1 MIDVSKTNVNR
12 VYISGIVSCAPVFSH
27 ATFDETFYSF
37 KLAVNRLSGAQD
49 ILPVIITKNM
59 LDKIWVGVHIGII
72 GQLRSYNIFRDNVNK
87 LMLTVFTKKVISDI
101 IEDENKNEI
110 CLCGYICKKPIY
122 RITPFKREISDILLA
137 VNRAYKKSDYLPLI
151 VWGKNAFIV
160 KDYIVGQKI
169 NIKGRIQSREYN
181 KALSNGEV
189 LTKTAYEV
197 SVAFVEKI

>member
-1 MIDVSKTNVNR
+1 
-12 VYISGIVSCAPVFSH
+12 
-27 ATFDETFYSF
+27 
-37 KLAVNRLSGAQD
+37 
-49 ILPVIITKNM
+49 
-59 LDKIWVGVHIGII
+59 
-72 GQLRSYNIFRDNVNK
+72 
-87 LMLTVFTKKVISDI
+87 MLTVFTKKVISDI